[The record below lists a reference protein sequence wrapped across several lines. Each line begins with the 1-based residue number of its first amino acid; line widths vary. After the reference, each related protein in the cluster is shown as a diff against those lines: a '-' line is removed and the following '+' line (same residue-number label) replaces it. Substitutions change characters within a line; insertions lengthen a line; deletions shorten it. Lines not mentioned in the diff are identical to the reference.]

1 MDSYNQLHNRP
12 TQEDSFHQ
20 KIFDKVEEGKRDKD
34 PQKCRQI
41 IDDLMKLLKHLTAD
55 VNNYNSAFRETRP
68 PFYMQEFQRLTDR
81 IEVLTKARDTLTE
94 YLHELEGQNTVKTLP
109 YSTSYNDVT
118 SMDQQFQ
125 PQLQYSPTIP
135 QSNRSSPP
143 EKPHYHHTSSTPS
156 IHSDSSQRPRS
167 PSMTPSNFIRVH
179 FPNKHTTALA
189 PRSDETLEIALESR
203 ASRHSITNLRAYT
216 PVYMISRQP
225 CQWDITLDRLR
236 ETEIELEENLKLNH
250 SFIRKRFFTLTYC
263 DICHKILLQG
273 LRCLVCGSRI
283 HLRCMHKSHVCH
295 IIRQNFIRNESVC
308 TLTGP
313 QKQHIGQN
321 SHGTPLPTT
330 TNVDYF
336 PNAIQSTMNIS
347 SNSLFQPP
355 STNMSSS
362 LPSATSPIHHI
373 PQLLLTMNGS
383 TVTNPG
389 SLRPS
394 MIKPNSE
401 GLIDAKKPAHKYI
414 SEWEIRP
421 EDILKH
427 GRMVG
432 RGTYGTVYKAE
443 VRLHGTV
450 ALKELN
456 FVSPTPTQ
464 FQAFRNEVFA
474 LKKITH
480 QNTLNFYG
488 YIISPRFAIVTQ
500 WCEGSTLYKHI
511 HILDRHWK
519 INQLIDIARQICQG
533 MSYLH
538 DREIIHRDL
547 KSSNVFLDT
556 SAEPDDGGVS
566 WRVKIGD
573 FGLAAVKTVPTESF
587 NQQFQPTGSVLW
599 MAPEVIQQKDST
611 CYSPFS
617 DVYAY
622 GCVLFE
628 MFSGKLPHAPISNKE
643 QIMWL
648 VGKGRLKIKVEQC
661 RDDTPEAIVELIRQ
675 CSDFHRE
682 QRPKFSPE
690 IDDTLSKFEFIFPR
704 LQRSQSEPCLIRNPQ
719 DDLLGLSM
727 NFGVP
732 KTPSSNHRRFNA
744 EVS

>member
-1 MDSYNQLHNRP
+1 
-12 TQEDSFHQ
+12 
-20 KIFDKVEEGKRDKD
+20 
-34 PQKCRQI
+34 
-41 IDDLMKLLKHLTAD
+41 
-55 VNNYNSAFRETRP
+55 
-68 PFYMQEFQRLTDR
+68 EFQRLTDR
-81 IEVLTKARDTLTE
+81 IEVLTKARNTLTE
-94 YLHELEGQNTVKTLP
+94 YLHELEGQSTVKTLP

-118 SMDQQFQ
+118 SMNHQLQ
-125 PQLQYSPTIP
+125 PQLQDSPTIP
-135 QSNRSSPP
+135 QSNRSSPA
-143 EKPHYHHTSSTPS
+143 EKPHYHHTSSTSS

-225 CQWDITLDRLR
+225 CQWDITLDRLL
-236 ETEIELEENLKLNH
+236 ETEIELEENLKLDH
-250 SFIRKRFFTLTYC
+250 SFENIPVRRFP
-263 DICHKILLQG
+263 LLNG
-273 LRCLVCGSRI
+273 VRCI
-283 HLRCMHKSHVCH
+283 VCH
-295 IIRQNFIRNESVC
+295 RHIREAYKRCTSCGNNYHNHCCSKAPVCSHPILQHIKHLSPDRFNIDRTSTQSRNKEQSRSLPRIPLSRPGINTSQGV
-308 TLTGP
+308 GP
-313 QKQHIGQN
+313 QKHTGQN

-347 SNSLFQPP
+347 SNSLFQPL

-373 PQLLLTMNGS
+373 PQLLLTMNDS

-443 VRLHGTV
+443 VRLHGNV

-500 WCEGSTLYKHI
+500 WCE
-511 HILDRHWK
+511 
-519 INQLIDIARQICQG
+519 
-533 MSYLH
+533 
-538 DREIIHRDL
+538 
-547 KSSNVFLDT
+547 
-556 SAEPDDGGVS
+556 
-566 WRVKIGD
+566 
-573 FGLAAVKTVPTESF
+573 
-587 NQQFQPTGSVLW
+587 
-599 MAPEVIQQKDST
+599 
-611 CYSPFS
+611 
-617 DVYAY
+617 
-622 GCVLFE
+622 
-628 MFSGKLPHAPISNKE
+628 
-643 QIMWL
+643 IMWL